1 MIKKVLFFRGLITS
15 FGVSLS
21 LIALTPS
28 WAQPPFQN
36 PLQVET
42 FADPLL
48 PEIPVIR
55 PLSPLEQFRLK
66 EPVEQL
72 NQQAQ
77 QVYQEGKVEEAFQ
90 VWYRELRLRQKLDRI
105 EEVEALGRVGEVAW
119 QENRSSDFRNIE
131 ERLRVIEKTA
141 RAENNRDLLA
151 ALAENYEQMRE
162 LDGAIALYE
171 ILAEDRE
178 NPTPLLEKIAQLHA
192 DQFHYQDAARTYEQ
206 LLAEAEAQGNTQTVI
221 NYLKQLKNWYEQAD
235 NPEAGI
241 ETKQRLIEI
250 YQEQKNLDALPTLMV
265 ALADDYQTLEQF
277 AQASR
282 TYQEAFKLAR
292 SQQKYAIAAI
302 ALENLAELYR
312 NDSSLDTTLDIYQQL
327 IVIQEQS
334 YDYYGLMV
342 TYDKIGEIYQQQN
355 HQKQARIAYEK
366 ALEFAQSLSY
376 QEDYFRNKIQNLQSS
391 KNRSIIDNCKK
402 NLA

>member
-21 LIALTPS
+21 LIAVTPS
-28 WAQPPFQN
+28 WAQTPFQN

-48 PEIPVIR
+48 PKIPVIR
-55 PLSPLEQFRLK
+55 PLSPLEQLRLK
-66 EPVEQL
+66 DPLDRL

-77 QVYQEGKVEEAFQ
+77 QLYQEGKVDEAFQ
-90 VWYRELRLRQKLDRI
+90 VWYRELRLRQKLDPI

-119 QENRSSDFRNIE
+119 QENRSLDFRNIE

-141 RAENNRDLLA
+141 RADNNRDLLA

-171 ILAEDRE
+171 MLVEDRE
-178 NPTPLLEKIAQLHA
+178 NPTPLLEKIAQLQA

-221 NYLKQLKNWYEQAD
+221 NYLKQLKLWYEQAD

-250 YQEQKNLDALPTLMV
+250 YQEQNNLDALPTLMV
-265 ALADDYQTLEQF
+265 ALADDYQKLEQF

-282 TYQEAFKLAR
+282 TYQDAFKLAR

-312 NDSSLDTTLDIYQQL
+312 HDSSLDTTLDIYQQL
-327 IVIQEQS
+327 IVIKQQS

-355 HQKQARIAYEK
+355 NQKQARIAYEK

-376 QEDYFRNKIQNLQSS
+376 QEDYFRNKIQNLQS
-391 KNRSIIDNCKK
+391 
-402 NLA
+402 

>member
-1 MIKKVLFFRGLITS
+1 VIRYGSIWGEKIMIKQVLFFQGLITS
-15 FGVSLS
+15 FGASLS

-28 WAQPPFQN
+28 WAQTPFQN

-48 PEIPVIR
+48 PKIPVIR

-66 EPVEQL
+66 EPVDQL

-77 QVYQEGKVEEAFQ
+77 QLYQAGKVDEAFQ

-105 EEVEALGRVGEVAW
+105 EEVEALGRVGEIAW
-119 QENRSSDFRNIE
+119 QETRSSDFRNIE
-131 ERLRVIEKTA
+131 DRLSVIEKTA

-162 LDGAIALYE
+162 LEGAIALYE
-171 ILAEDRE
+171 MLVEDRE

-192 DQFHYQDAARTYEQ
+192 DQFHYQEAARTYETLVGQ
-206 LLAEAEAQGNTQTVI
+206 AEAQGNTQTVI
-221 NYLKQLKNWYEQAD
+221 DYLEQLKLWYEQAD

-250 YQEQKNLDALPTLMV
+250 YQEQNNLDALPTLMV

-282 TYQEAFKLAR
+282 TYQDAFKLAR

-302 ALENLAELYR
+302 ALENLAQLYR
-312 NDSSLDTTLDIYQQL
+312 NDSSLDTTLDIYEQL

-355 HQKQARIAYEK
+355 NQKQARIAYEK

-376 QEDYFRNKIQNLQSS
+376 QEDYFQNKIQNLQS
-391 KNRSIIDNCKK
+391 
-402 NLA
+402 